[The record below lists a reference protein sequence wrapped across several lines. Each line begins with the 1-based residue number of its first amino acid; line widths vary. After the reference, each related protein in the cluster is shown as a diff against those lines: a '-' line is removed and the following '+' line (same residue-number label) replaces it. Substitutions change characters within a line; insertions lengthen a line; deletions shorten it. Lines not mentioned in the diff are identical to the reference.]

1 MDKMQATDVRRDWR
15 KMLDRAEHEHKL
27 TAITR
32 HGEVVAVL
40 VPADYTSR
48 SS

>member
-27 TAITR
+27 NWSASLR
-32 HGEVVAVL
+32 VL
-40 VPADYTSR
+40 NDFSR
-48 SS
+48 CLPRLSR